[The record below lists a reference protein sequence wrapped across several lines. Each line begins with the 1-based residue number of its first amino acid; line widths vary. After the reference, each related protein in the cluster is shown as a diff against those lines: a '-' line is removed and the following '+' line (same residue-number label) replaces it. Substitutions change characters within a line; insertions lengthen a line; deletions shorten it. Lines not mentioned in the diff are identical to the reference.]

1 MEMKGIDRS
10 IGEILGEVASAVDG
24 SLYIRKP
31 ELKFEEIGVVSFVG
45 KGIVRIT
52 GLPHVRS
59 EEIIRFPANKL
70 GMAFNLDPEEVSVVM
85 LDRSEG
91 IFAGQIVRRTGRVMD
106 VPVGEEFLGRAV
118 DPMGRALDEGDAIS
132 GQERRPIETTV
143 PSIMDRSPVNVPLQ
157 TGIMVVDA
165 MVPIGRGQRELILGD
180 RQTGKTSIALDT
192 MINQRDKDVICVYC
206 SIGQEKSEVAKVIAS
221 LHKHD
226 AMESSIIVAATG
238 DDPAGLNFVAP
249 YSATAMAEHFM
260 EEGRDVLIIY
270 DDLTRHARLYRE
282 LSLLLRRPPGREAF
296 PGDIF
301 YVHSRLLERATNL
314 RNGGSLTAL
323 PIIETQA
330 QDISAY
336 IPTNLISIT
345 DGQIYLSPELFRKGI
360 LPAVEV
366 GQSVSRVGGKSQL
379 PAYAEVAGDLRLIY
393 SQFEDLESYTKFAT
407 RLDDGTK
414 RTLARGERIRE
425 ALKQPQYE
433 PIPAP
438 VQIAILLAITEGLMD
453 GVPLDDIRS
462 AMQKIRKALGDG
474 LPDLYER
481 MASAEE
487 LSPQDRE
494 SLVKALREILEI

>member
-238 DDPAGLNFVAP
+238 DDPAGLSFIAP

-323 PIIETQA
+323 PIIETHA

-453 GVPLDDIRS
+453 EVPLDDIRS